1 MSRVISEIDE
11 RVVDWINGAVVG
23 DCSSIAL
30 SGQLIPDRIST
41 WNENLLYFVSDLDKG
56 DRNSLNTILLKM
68 NIILSL
74 FYDVIKE

>member
-1 MSRVISEIDE
+1 M
-11 RVVDWINGAVVG
+11 DWINGAVVG

-56 DRNSLNTILLKM
+56 DRNSLNTI
-68 NIILSL
+68 
-74 FYDVIKE
+74 